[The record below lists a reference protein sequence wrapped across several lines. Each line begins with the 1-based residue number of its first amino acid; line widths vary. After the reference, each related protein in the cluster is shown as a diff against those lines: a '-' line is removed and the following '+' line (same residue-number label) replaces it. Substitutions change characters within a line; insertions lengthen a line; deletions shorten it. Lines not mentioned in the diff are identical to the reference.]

1 MKKLLNYGRLFLTA
15 AIVITLDQWT
25 KMLVRKLPLGD
36 TWLPQG
42 LEWLEPYARIVHW
55 YNTGAAF
62 GSFSGYGWVFTVLA
76 FIVAGLI
83 IYYYPQ
89 VEDEDWWLKLAMGMQ
104 MGGALGNV
112 VDRLT
117 NNGQVTDFISVG
129 NFAVFN
135 IADSSITLGVVVL
148 LIGIWFKEQKERKLA
163 YQQKLAILNDMSQPN
178 PEDEN
183 VISSSLEKDMGE
195 NPGE

>member
-25 KMLVRKLPLGD
+25 KILVRKLPLGD

-163 YQQKLAILNDMSQPN
+163 DQQKLAILNDESQPN

-183 VISSSLEKDMGE
+183 VIGSSLEKDLGE